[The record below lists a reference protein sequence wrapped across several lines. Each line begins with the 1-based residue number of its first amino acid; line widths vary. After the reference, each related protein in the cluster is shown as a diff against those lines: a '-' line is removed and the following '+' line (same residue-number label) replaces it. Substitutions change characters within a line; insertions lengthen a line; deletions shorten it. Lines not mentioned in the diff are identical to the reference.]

1 VPVSRESHVLSLL
14 GVLALCLIWPAQAQT
29 TSPTLKAIEAR
40 KAFVIGYTPDAYPM
54 AFEGENGIAQGYSID
69 LCRRIAEEVGATL
82 KMERIEVRY
91 VPVTLASRFDDVAS
105 GKVDIECGTST
116 VTLSRLQKVDFTN
129 LTFVDGGSLL
139 VRKGSAIHNIAALV
153 DETVAVIPGTTTDR
167 SLRAALSRGF
177 VSAKIVEVP
186 DHAAGIKAVESGKA
200 TAYASDRIILVG
212 LLAKSANPAALEL
225 SSAQFSYEP
234 YGFAIRRGDADFRLV
249 ANRALARLYRSEDM
263 AKIFDKW
270 FGKLGKPGDVLVLM
284 YALNGLPE

>member
-1 VPVSRESHVLSLL
+1 MSTKSYVLSML
-14 GVLALCLIWPAQAQT
+14 GAAVLCVAVPATAQT
-29 TSPTLKAIEAR
+29 ASPTLKAIEAR
-40 KAFVIGYTPDAYPM
+40 KAIVIGYPKDAYPM

-91 VPVTLASRFDDVAS
+91 MPVTLASRFDDVAS

-116 VTLSRLQKVDFTN
+116 VTLSRMQKVDFTN

-139 VRKGSAIHNIAALV
+139 IKKGAAIRNIASLV

-167 SLRAALSRGF
+167 ALRAALSRSF
-177 VSAKIVEVP
+177 VNAKIVEVP
-186 DHAAGIKAVESGKA
+186 DHLTGIKAVESGKV
-200 TAYASDRIILVG
+200 TAYASDRVILVG
-212 LLAKSANPAALEL
+212 LLTKSANPEALEL
-225 SSAQFSYEP
+225 APGQFSYEP

>member
-1 VPVSRESHVLSLL
+1 VSTKSCVLSML
-14 GVLALCLIWPAQAQT
+14 GAAMLCVAVPAPAQT

-40 KAFVIGYTPDAYPM
+40 KAIVIGYPKDAYPM

-91 VPVTLASRFDDVAS
+91 MPVTLASRFDDVAG

-116 VTLSRLQKVDFTN
+116 VTLSRMQKVDFTN

-139 VRKGSAIHNIAALV
+139 IRKGAAIRNIASLV

-167 SLRAALSRGF
+167 ALRAALSRSF
-177 VSAKIVEVP
+177 VNAKIVEVP
-186 DHAAGIKAVESGKA
+186 DHLAGIKAVESGKV
-200 TAYASDRIILVG
+200 TAYASDRVILVG
-212 LLAKSANPAALEL
+212 LLTKSAIPEALEL
-225 SSAQFSYEP
+225 APGQFSYEP

>member
-1 VPVSRESHVLSLL
+1 MSTKSYVLSML
-14 GVLALCLIWPAQAQT
+14 GAAMLCVAVPAPAQT
-29 TSPTLKAIEAR
+29 SSPTLKAIEAR
-40 KAFVIGYTPDAYPM
+40 KAIVVGYPKDAYPM

-91 VPVTLASRFDDVAS
+91 MPVTLASRFDDVAS

-116 VTLSRLQKVDFTN
+116 VTLSRMQKVDFTN

-139 VRKGSAIHNIAALV
+139 VRKGSAIRNIASLV

-167 SLRAALSRGF
+167 ALRAALSRSF
-177 VSAKIVEVP
+177 VNAKIVEVP
-186 DHAAGIKAVESGKA
+186 DHPAGIKAVESGKV
-200 TAYASDRIILVG
+200 TAYASDRVILVG
-212 LLAKSANPAALEL
+212 LLTKSANPEALEL
-225 SSAQFSYEP
+225 APGQFSYEP

>member
-1 VPVSRESHVLSLL
+1 VSTKSYVLSML
-14 GVLALCLIWPAQAQT
+14 GAAVLCVAVPAPAQTAG
-29 TSPTLKAIEAR
+29 PTLKAIEAR
-40 KAFVIGYTPDAYPM
+40 KAIVIGYPKDAYPM

-69 LCRRIAEEVGATL
+69 LCRRIAEEVGAVL

-91 VPVTLASRFDDVAS
+91 MPVTLASRFDDVAS

-116 VTLSRLQKVDFTN
+116 VTLSRMQKVDFTN

-139 VRKGSAIHNIAALV
+139 VRKGSAIRNIASLV

-167 SLRAALSRGF
+167 ALRAALSRSF
-177 VSAKIVEVP
+177 VNAKIVEVP
-186 DHAAGIKAVESGKA
+186 DHPAGIKAVESGKV
-200 TAYASDRIILVG
+200 TAYASDRVILVG
-212 LLAKSANPAALEL
+212 LLTKSANPEALEL
-225 SSAQFSYEP
+225 APGQFSYEP

>member
-1 VPVSRESHVLSLL
+1 MSTKSYVLSML
-14 GVLALCLIWPAQAQT
+14 GAAVLCVAVPAPAQT

-40 KAFVIGYTPDAYPM
+40 KAIVIGYPKDAYPM

-91 VPVTLASRFDDVAS
+91 MPVTLASRFDDVAS

-116 VTLSRLQKVDFTN
+116 VTLSRMQKVDFTN

-139 VRKGSAIHNIAALV
+139 VRKGSAIRNIASLV

-167 SLRAALSRGF
+167 ALRAALSRSF
-177 VSAKIVEVP
+177 VNAKIVEVP
-186 DHAAGIKAVESGKA
+186 DHPAGIKAVESGKV
-200 TAYASDRIILVG
+200 TAYASDRVILVG
-212 LLAKSANPAALEL
+212 LLTKSANPEALEL
-225 SSAQFSYEP
+225 APGQFSYEP